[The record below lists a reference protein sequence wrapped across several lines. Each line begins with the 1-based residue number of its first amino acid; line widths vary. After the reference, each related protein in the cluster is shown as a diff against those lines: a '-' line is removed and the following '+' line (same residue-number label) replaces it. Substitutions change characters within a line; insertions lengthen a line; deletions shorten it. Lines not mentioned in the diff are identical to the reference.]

1 MKAKRTFKSLFW
13 PTFIELL
20 FFMLMGTID
29 TFMLSHFSDYAVGS
43 VGNANTL
50 IQMFGVLLLV
60 VANGV
65 AVLVSQYI
73 GAKRSDEAQKIIG
86 SGIIINALVGFILA
100 VSLFI
105 LSGFLL
111 GVVNTK
117 PELFTDSNTYLQII
131 AISLFFVAMSNV
143 VTASLR
149 SYGYAK
155 YITYVVM
162 AGNVLNIIG
171 NYFLINGHWIFP
183 RLGVYGAAL
192 STLIVRI
199 LMMLVYLVLLIKVIK
214 FSFRNLKLDIE
225 SSKNIFRIGL
235 PSAAESWTY
244 TLMQGIILSM
254 INGLGAEYT
263 TARTYINTI
272 LTYIYIFSLAF
283 ASANAVMTGY
293 YIGER
298 NYEKAH
304 RETMKVAFRSLM
316 VVLTMT
322 LIVNFSSGLI
332 LNFFSSNEVIVQTA
346 RKVLWIAILL
356 EAGRSFNLILIQA
369 LRSAGDTSFP
379 LMMAILSM
387 FGIAIP
393 VAYVLGVTL
402 EVGLLGIYIAYTADE
417 LIRAGFM
424 YIRWQSRKWESKSA
438 YLEKSASS

>member
-50 IQMFGVLLLV
+50 IQMFGVLLLI

-73 GAKRSDEAQKIIG
+73 GAKRSDEAHKIIG
-86 SGIIINALVGFILA
+86 SGMLINALVGFILA
-100 VSLFI
+100 VSLFT
-105 LSGFLL
+105 LSSVLL

-117 PELFTDSNTYLQII
+117 PELFTDSNTYLQMI
-131 AISLFFVAMSNV
+131 AISLFFVAISNV

-162 AGNVLNIIG
+162 AANVLNIIG

-199 LMMLVYLVLLIKVIK
+199 LMMLVYLVLLLKVIR
-214 FSFRNLKLDIE
+214 FSFRNLKLDFE

-254 INGLGAEYT
+254 INGFGAEFT

-304 RETMKVAFRSLM
+304 KETMKVAFRSLM

-332 LNFFSSNEVIVQTA
+332 LNFFSSNEVIIETA

-356 EAGRSFNLILIQA
+356 ETGRSFNLILIQA

-379 LMMAILSM
+379 LIMAILSM
-387 FGIAIP
+387 FGIAVP
-393 VAYVLGVTL
+393 VAYILGVSL
-402 EVGLLGIYIAYTADE
+402 QVGLLGVYIAYTADE
-417 LIRAGFM
+417 LIRAACM

-438 YLEKSASS
+438 YLEKSAS